1 MLYHW
6 DNLRLTTQDP
16 AAAVVGRVG
25 AGVCGGVG
33 LGVGLD
39 LAVGLKHG
47 LLLHLVRAKLCVF
60 LVIPCTCMGSS
71 QMLVG

>member
-6 DNLRLTTQDP
+6 DNLGLTTQDP
-16 AAAVVGRVG
+16 AAAVVGRVRR
-25 AGVCGGVG
+25 VCGGVG

-39 LAVGLKHG
+39 LSVGLKHG

-60 LVIPCTCMGSS
+60 IVILCTCMGSS
-71 QMLVG
+71 RMLVG

>member
-6 DNLRLTTQDP
+6 DNLGLTTQDP
-16 AAAVVGRVG
+16 AAALVGRVG

-39 LAVGLKHG
+39 LTFGLKHG
-47 LLLHLVRAKLCVF
+47 LLLLQGPAECWSGES
-60 LVIPCTCMGSS
+60 PCNR
-71 QMLVG
+71 

>member
-1 MLYHW
+1 MT
-6 DNLRLTTQDP
+6 RQDP

-25 AGVCGGVG
+25 GVCGGVG

-60 LVIPCTCMGSS
+60 LVILCTCMGSS
-71 QMLVG
+71 RMLVG